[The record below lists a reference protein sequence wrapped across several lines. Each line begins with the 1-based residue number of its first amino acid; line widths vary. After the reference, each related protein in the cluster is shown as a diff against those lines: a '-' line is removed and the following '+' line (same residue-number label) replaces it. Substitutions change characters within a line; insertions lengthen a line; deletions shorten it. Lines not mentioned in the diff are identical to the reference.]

1 MPKTT
6 TSTTTIQ
13 IHTHTLAKKGNEME
27 IFVAAFVQ
35 MECPI
40 GWMYIGFFDV
50 RLCALCRLFFVCTD
64 VYVTAYYIFLFQQF
78 TE

>member
-13 IHTHTLAKKGNEME
+13 IHTHTQAQKKGNEMA

-40 GWMYIGFFDV
+40 
-50 RLCALCRLFFVCTD
+50 R
-64 VYVTAYYIFLFQQF
+64 
-78 TE
+78 

>member
-1 MPKTT
+1 MSSTMAHQSSHLKQREEEKNVYERKEDNQANTTAMPKTT

-13 IHTHTLAKKGNEME
+13 IHTHTQAKKKGNEMA

-40 GWMYIGFFDV
+40 
-50 RLCALCRLFFVCTD
+50 R
-64 VYVTAYYIFLFQQF
+64 
-78 TE
+78 